1 MADQGQSAEILWS
14 SEARLELLGTVR
26 LDNAAGDDL
35 TPKARKTRA
44 LIALVALAKK
54 PVSRSTLI
62 GLLWGDRGEEQAKAS
77 LRQALYEL
85 RGLAGSGYLIAD
97 RESVGIGPKKLAS
110 DHQAIVRHIANRD
123 AGALAEALDAIALP
137 LLGGLDDITPEL
149 DDWLRE
155 ERSRLAT
162 CLAEGTRESGEA
174 ALSAGDFAL
183 ARRLADQLERLDP
196 LDERAAQFGIRADL
210 AAEERA
216 AATRRHERFASR
228 LKQQLDIAP
237 SAETAALLSV
247 GHGATQAPVPPSPA
261 IRTAPS
267 RPTPP
272 RRRLL
277 AIFAVLALLAAVAAI
292 AFWLRPASPTMPTV
306 AVLPFDDVGQ
316 KDETYFASGVSDE
329 ILNLLS
335 RQQRIKVLGRVSAAQ
350 LADPASSLA
359 TARRLGVGYLLDGSV
374 RMAGTRVLVIARL
387 TRVADGEQIWSERYE
402 RSAGDIFAVQ
412 GEIAGAVAARMA
424 RSLGGARP
432 QETSPEVY
440 DRYLAARQLLRERR
454 EVPLE
459 EAERLL
465 REAIA
470 RDANYAPAYAELAQ
484 VIMLRADHPTSYGPI
499 PLAQARAQAGRLAR
513 RAVQLD
519 PNLGDG
525 YAAIGFL
532 SFSLDARSEPYM
544 RKAVQLSPQRTEF
557 HRWHAQTLM
566 AQDRFDEGIAEFK
579 RAVEIDP
586 LWGLNYDH
594 LTGALYLVGR
604 EDEARAYARRFLALS
619 TDQRAKL
626 LVMRGMANLES
637 RHGDELRITRAL
649 HRLHPEEKQ
658 LRFNLASSLSLL
670 GERDEAFRVF
680 GSDPVAAA
688 VLARNWPDMAAAALA
703 MGPEF
708 WDRWGFWNLSNLL
721 LATGRGNIIVK
732 MFDRDRALIESG
744 AIEIDHVASPELV
757 IALRQAGRRAEADRF
772 LAMFEAS
779 KDKLPDIGM
788 LKNRKAMGAVI
799 VAALRGDR
807 ERALQGIDKLSRER
821 PLNFLH
827 LPAISLRHEPSF
839 ASLVGDPRLEAADER
854 LRTRVNS
861 ERAKASLAPIS
872 RAAWISDPKALLTKN

>member
-1 MADQGQSAEILWS
+1 MADQGQTAELLWS
-14 SEARLELLGTVR
+14 SDARLELLGAVR
-26 LDNAAGDDL
+26 LGNAAGDDL

-44 LIALVALAKK
+44 LIALVASANR
-54 PVSRSTLI
+54 PVPRATLI
-62 GLLWGDRGEEQAKAS
+62 DLLWGDRGEEQAKAS

-97 RESVGIGPKKLAS
+97 RESVSIGPKKLAS
-110 DHQAIVRHIANRD
+110 DHQAILRHIADRD
-123 AGALAEALDAIALP
+123 ANALAPALEAIALP

-149 DDWLRE
+149 DDWLRD
-155 ERSRLAT
+155 ERARLAAS
-162 CLAEGTRESGEA
+162 LAEGARDAGES
-174 ALSAGDFAL
+174 ALCAGNVAL
-183 ARRLADQLERLDP
+183 ARRLADQIERLDP
-196 LDERAAQFGIRADL
+196 LDERGTQLGIRADL
-210 AAEERA
+210 AGGDRA
-216 AATRRHERFASR
+216 AAARRHGRFAAR

-237 SAETAALLSV
+237 SAETAALLSTSHAV
-247 GHGATQAPVPPSPA
+247 HHEPKPSAAETSATP
-261 IRTAPS
+261 
-267 RPTPP
+267 RPLTS

-277 AIFAVLALLAAVAAI
+277 AIVAVVALLAAAAAI
-292 AFWLRPASPTMPTV
+292 ALWLRPVGPTTPTV

-316 KDETYFASGVSDE
+316 KDEAYFASGVSDE

-350 LADPASSLA
+350 LGDPANSLA
-359 TARRLGVGYLLDGSV
+359 TARQLNVGYLLDGSV
-374 RMAGTRVLVIARL
+374 RMAGQRVLVIARL
-387 TRVADGEQIWSERYE
+387 TRVSDGEQIWSERYE
-402 RSAGDIFAVQ
+402 RNAGDIFAVQ

-424 RSLGGARP
+424 RSLGGARL

-513 RAVQLD
+513 RAVELD

-532 SFSLDARSEPYM
+532 SFSLDARSEPYL

-566 AQDRFDEGIAEFK
+566 ALDRFDEGIAEFK

-604 EDEARAYARRFLALS
+604 ENEARAYARRFLALS

-626 LVMRGMANLES
+626 LVMRGMANLDS
-637 RHGDELRITRAL
+637 RHGDELKIVRAL
-649 HRLHPEEKQ
+649 HRLHPQEKQ

-670 GERDEAFRVF
+670 GQNDEALRVF
-680 GSDPVAAA
+680 GADRLAGA
-688 VLARNWPDMAAAALA
+688 VLARKWPDMAAAASA

-708 WDRWGFWNLSNLL
+708 WDQWGFWNISNLL
-721 LATGRGNIIVK
+721 LATGHGNVIVK
-732 MFDRDRALIESG
+732 MFDRDRALIDAG
-744 AIEIDHVASPELV
+744 AIEIDNVAAPELV

-772 LAMFEAS
+772 LAIFEAN
-779 KDKLPDIGM
+779 KNKLPDVG
-788 LKNRKAMGAVI
+788 LLRKRKALATVI

-807 ERALQGIDKLSRER
+807 ERALRGIDTLSRER
-821 PLNFLH
+821 PLHFLH
-827 LPAISLRHEPSF
+827 LPAISLRYEPAF
-839 ASLVGDPRLEAADER
+839 ASLVGDPRLETADER
-854 LRTRVNS
+854 VRSHVNR
-861 ERAKASLAPIS
+861 ERAIAGLAPIS
-872 RAAWISDPKALLTKN
+872 RTAWISDGKTLLTKN